1 MKKAFTI
8 VELMMVLGIIGIL
21 LGIVTTAASSSI
33 KQARVHKAN
42 TCCAVFEQGLATF
55 YAQKGYWPGS
65 IGTRIKSGGLGT
77 RSNTEG
83 ANAQSDTDNY
93 VLTVEEVDSMARDLI
108 AETKKNNPMM
118 DISGL
123 YVSKDGS
130 TPRSERTSTGTVVYR
145 PAGNSF
151 GLEFW
156 DAVRGTKRTKKKWT
170 TSEMHFGYPCTDG
183 RFMPFKVVYS
193 IPSDE
198 MKVSKW

>member
-1 MKKAFTI
+1 
-8 VELMMVLGIIGIL
+8 MVLGIIGIL

-123 YVSKDGS
+123 FVSRD
-130 TPRSERTSTGTVVYR
+130 TGEPGRRGYGMDFR
-145 PAGNSF
+145 
-151 GLEFW
+151 
-156 DAVRGTKRTKKKWT
+156 DAVRGTKKSPRKM
-170 TSEMHFGYPCTDG
+170 SVAEMYFGYPEKDQG
-183 RFMPFKVVYS
+183 YFRRFKVTYIVPTDS
-193 IPSDE
+193 IE
-198 MKVSKW
+198 VGRQ

>member
-1 MKKAFTI
+1 MRKAFTI
-8 VELMMVLGIIGIL
+8 VEMMMVLGIIGIL
-21 LGIVTTAASSSI
+21 LGVVATAASSSI

-42 TCCAVFEQGLATF
+42 TCCTVFEQGLATF

-65 IGTRIKSGGLGT
+65 VGQRIRNGSLGT

-83 ANAQSDTDNY
+83 SDSQSDTDNY
-93 VLTVEEVDSMARDLI
+93 VLTVEEVNSMAKDLI

-123 YVSKDGS
+123 YVSKDKS
-130 TPRSERTSTGTVVYR
+130 PPRSERKSDGTIEYR
-145 PAGNSF
+145 PAGNAT
-151 GLEFW
+151 GLEFM

-170 TSEMHFGYPCTDG
+170 TSEMTFGYPRTDG
-183 RFMPFKVVYS
+183 KFMPFKVVYS
-193 IPSDE
+193 ITDE

>member
-8 VELMMVLGIIGIL
+8 VEMMMVLGIIGIL
-21 LGIVTTAASSSI
+21 LGVVTTAASASI

-65 IGTRIKSGGLGT
+65 IGTRIKNGSLGT
-77 RSNTEG
+77 RSNSEG
-83 ANAQSDTDNY
+83 SNNQSDTDNY
-93 VLTVEEVDSMARDLI
+93 VLTVEEVDSMA
-108 AETKKNNPMM
+108 
-118 DISGL
+118 
-123 YVSKDGS
+123 KDGS
-130 TPRSERTSTGTVVYR
+130 SPRSQTTSKGTTVYT
-145 PAGNSF
+145 PAGNAR
-151 GLEFW
+151 GLEFM

-198 MKVSKW
+198 MKVGKW